1 MSAGLIFDLDG
12 TLYPER
18 QFIRSGF
25 QAVAAEVAR
34 RYGVDARAAF
44 RFLLATLR
52 QGGRSASLQSLCL
65 HFDLPPTIVPD
76 LVQVIRAHT
85 PVLHLSP
92 GAADVLVSA
101 RAYGWRLGI
110 LTNGLPD
117 VQARK
122 VRALG
127 LETLVDAVVYA
138 QEWGSGRGKP
148 DLEPFDV
155 VRDRLG
161 TAPSVTVYV
170 GDDPWCDMYGARA
183 AGLRTVLLRR
193 GGPLVRASGA
203 ERVISSIDHV
213 LRNACALTYDEVAHA
228 A

>member
-1 MSAGLIFDLDG
+1 MTRGLIFDLDG

-25 QAVAAEVAR
+25 RAVASEVHR
-34 RYGVDARAAF
+34 RYGVPERAAF
-44 RFLLATLR
+44 AFLLATLR

-65 HFDLPPTIVPD
+65 HFDLPPTVVPD

-85 PVLHLSP
+85 PILHLSP
-92 GAADVLVSA
+92 GASEVLVRA
-101 RAYGWRLGI
+101 RDHGWRLGV

-117 VQARK
+117 VQQRK

-127 LETLVDAVVYA
+127 LDALVDAVVYA
-138 QEWGSGRGKP
+138 QDWGSGRGKP

-155 VRDRLG
+155 VRERLG
-161 TAPSVTVYV
+161 TAPSATVYV

-183 AGLRTVLLRR
+183 AGMRTVLLRR

-203 ERVISSIDHV
+203 ERVVAAIDDV
-213 LRNACALTYDEVAHA
+213 PRNAFALTYDEVAHA

>member
-1 MSAGLIFDLDG
+1 MTPGLIFDLDG

-25 QAVAAEVAR
+25 RAVAAEVHR
-34 RYGVDARAAF
+34 RYGVAPPRAF
-44 RFLLATLR
+44 EFLLATLR
-52 QGGRSASLQSLCL
+52 HGGRRASLQSLCL
-65 HFDLPPTIVPD
+65 HFDLPPVVVPD

-92 GAADVLVSA
+92 GAAEILACA
-101 RAYGWRLGI
+101 RAHGWRLGI
-110 LTNGLPD
+110 LTNGLPE

-122 VRALG
+122 VKALG
-127 LETLVDAVVYA
+127 LEAFVDAVVYA

-155 VRDRLG
+155 IRERLG
-161 TAPSVTVYV
+161 TAASVTVYV

-203 ERVISSIDHV
+203 ERVVARIDDV
-213 LRNACALTYDEVAHA
+213 LRNAFALTYHEVADA